1 MRAPARSPLRLPLLL
16 PLLLLL
22 AAPALGDGGTE
33 VYKAALAAAGSL
45 SPDYGYFA
53 LFGPV
58 RRVSGTLLLDV
69 EETAAGGSGTGSGAV
84 LGRLL
89 DGCTPFA
96 PRNASRLA
104 GGRWLAM
111 VRRGNCYFT
120 QKADNAFAAGAAGVF
135 IVDSE
140 DRSQPVAMHGQA
152 GEGDDIPS
160 ISLAISTAEGLINL
174 HDLESPTPLLVAAD
188 VGAKVTIDE
197 DEVEITT
204 WLFGHVIVFGA
215 TILTMSGFVL
225 VAYYCRGR
233 AERRTRRA
241 AQRQTTSVLENMTT
255 SIFHMSSLADPTD
268 VPVCCV
274 CLDEFAEGD
283 NLRVLNCKHEFHKD
297 CGDPWL
303 LEHQTCPLC
312 KANILD
318 ENPHSRAAQVRSA
331 SIDSS
336 ASDVS
341 RTLSEDVEMDVTDRH
356 VSVAM
361 TPMSAEPAPAA
372 LSRATSTTSAGSTR
386 IHVAPFGDGRGPD
399 SSMA

>member
-1 MRAPARSPLRLPLLL
+1 
-16 PLLLLL
+16 
-22 AAPALGDGGTE
+22 
-33 VYKAALAAAGSL
+33 
-45 SPDYGYFA
+45 
-53 LFGPV
+53 
-58 RRVSGTLLLDV
+58 
-69 EETAAGGSGTGSGAV
+69 
-84 LGRLL
+84 
-89 DGCTPFA
+89 
-96 PRNASRLA
+96 
-104 GGRWLAM
+104 
-111 VRRGNCYFT
+111 
-120 QKADNAFAAGAAGVF
+120 
-135 IVDSE
+135 
-140 DRSQPVAMHGQA
+140 
-152 GEGDDIPS
+152 
-160 ISLAISTAEGLINL
+160 
-174 HDLESPTPLLVAAD
+174 
-188 VGAKVTIDE
+188 
-197 DEVEITT
+197 
-204 WLFGHVIVFGA
+204 
-215 TILTMSGFVL
+215 MSGFVL

-274 CLDEFAEGD
+274 CLDEFAEGACRLAGSAGAAAHTFSPLASLSPLFFPSLSLTHIHTLSPPTPGD

>member
-140 DRSQPVAMHGQA
+140 DRCGRSGEVLEGA
-152 GEGDDIPS
+152 GGGGRMKMAARERRESEKKKEEGEKKKTIVSFVFFSSPL
-160 ISLAISTAEGLINL
+160 SLAFPPRSL
-174 HDLESPTPLLVAAD
+174 
-188 VGAKVTIDE
+188 
-197 DEVEITT
+197 
-204 WLFGHVIVFGA
+204 
-215 TILTMSGFVL
+215 
-225 VAYYCRGR
+225 
-233 AERRTRRA
+233 RT
-241 AQRQTTSVLENMTT
+241 
-255 SIFHMSSLADPTD
+255 
-268 VPVCCV
+268 
-274 CLDEFAEGD
+274 
-283 NLRVLNCKHEFHKD
+283 
-297 CGDPWL
+297 
-303 LEHQTCPLC
+303 
-312 KANILD
+312 
-318 ENPHSRAAQVRSA
+318 
-331 SIDSS
+331 
-336 ASDVS
+336 
-341 RTLSEDVEMDVTDRH
+341 
-356 VSVAM
+356 
-361 TPMSAEPAPAA
+361 
-372 LSRATSTTSAGSTR
+372 
-386 IHVAPFGDGRGPD
+386 
-399 SSMA
+399 